1 MERRI
6 ISISLVA
13 VMFLLFV
20 SCGKEEKDNPR
31 RQPVVAVSSVSGNV
45 DAARDFAK
53 SKGAECIEF
62 SSDSD
67 AVTAIIN
74 GKADYVVLDEYSG
87 YLFEKENDELC
98 FSEKCEY
105 NIEYRACFS
114 LDNSDL
120 CEQFN
125 TAIFEM
131 KKDGTIDEIKS
142 IVYNKEEYITSEPT
156 GDKGVLVMVCDPI
169 FDNRVCFD
177 ENNELTG
184 TDIYIAKEL
193 CNYLGYNLVIE
204 TKGFDDMFS
213 ALDTGEADFIMS
225 CIEKTEQ
232 RAEHYLFSDVY
243 ATYTYNVYKLK

>member
-6 ISISLVA
+6 ISFCLVA
-13 VMFLLFV
+13 VMLLLFV
-20 SCGKEEKDNPR
+20 SCGKEKEDNPI

-53 SKGAECIEF
+53 SNGAECIEF

-67 AVTAIIN
+67 AVVAVVN

-87 YLFEKENDELC
+87 YLFEKENDKLC
-98 FSEKCEY
+98 FAEKCEY

-114 LDNSDL
+114 FDNSDL

-125 TAIFEM
+125 TAISEIE
-131 KKDGTIDEIKS
+131 KDGTIAEIKTT
-142 IVYNKEEYITSEPT
+142 VYNKEEYITSEPT
-156 GDKGVLVMVCDPI
+156 GKKGVLVMVCDPI
-169 FDNRVCFD
+169 FDNRVYFD
-177 ENNELTG
+177 EKHKLTG
-184 TDIYIAKEL
+184 TDIYIAKEI

-204 TKGFDDMFS
+204 TKSFDEMFR

-225 CIEKTEQ
+225 CVEKTEQ

-243 ATYTYNVYKLK
+243 ATYNYNVYKLK